1 MLVAATVDFTSSWKS
16 FWTTLS
22 GASGIGVVT
31 KWMAFVGV
39 LLVIFSAVKYIMDRR
54 KGQRGSHI
62 GLILTVIL
70 GMILSDP
77 STFIGYLLDIV
88 DGFCNIVL
96 KAFGG

>member
-1 MLVAATVDFTSSWKS
+1 MLVAATVDFTSSWQS

-54 KGQRGSHI
+54 KGQRGNHI

-77 STFIGYLLDIV
+77 STFIGYLLDVV
-88 DGFCNIVL
+88 DGICNIVL